1 MAENLLGMRPS
12 INLLPVDGSPSLL
25 AYEPSRFERMRYG
38 LGDVLSRMGLSNYRA
53 HRFANQ
59 LLGQSGVDETGA
71 TRSFGA
77 ADLLPF
83 AATPGAVE
91 DYRNATGLLGTGLA
105 AAGVG
110 LSMVPGGGAAKK
122 GLDAA
127 GDAARG
133 IINTIDL
140 RKLDVPEAIQVARS
154 EQHLMQDKSGQYIGA
169 PRGVKTPVDIAAM
182 RQKFDAQVEAGI
194 EGADWYPRARTFNEE
209 IAGPV
214 VPGLDRPQAQS
225 LAAAEQAL
233 FSAQATPDTNMGFAL
248 QAHNHYEAGRPMD
261 KVRTGAQARN
271 YNTARDENR
280 LPNLGPKT
288 AIYGGHLDNLVPEPT
303 TGTNDIWHARGF
315 GYTNADGKTFS
326 RALSAQEHRF
336 LDYETMLAVA
346 RARDRNL
353 GGRSDWTAGE
363 IQAAPWVAGKGAA
376 EAERRGIPLEEGV
389 AIAAKT
395 YPDYGPKYTAYSTS
409 EQIPGKSTGL
419 LGDLIDAPYAQKQA
433 FTDRANWIDETGRDP
448 MYGELG
454 MYSRRSDQGPGFYI
468 NSKGVGESN
477 PVTVGKPLV
486 SYRTDE
492 MEGGLLNIS
501 QVDERA
507 LDAVEAVR
515 GLIDFQEGAAWNKII
530 THATSGKDRAGF
542 AIDIGRMPTA
552 DELAQV
558 NKIVSAKGYGM
569 GNTENGVALLDFEE
583 RSGTA
588 AEKAMKSMEP
598 QLRQVF
604 PDVPWT
610 PSTVLR
616 GRQASGYIDQAS
628 DLAKEKAGSGRATR
642 RMIANLVRLRRVAPD
657 YYEKLLNSK
666 SVSKKAR
673 ANLDRLEE
681 FGGKGQRKDYEEFLE
696 VLGEGGLNALLARIK
711 KLGFQGLPAIGGV
724 ALGSSLL
731 QTEGSNDPM

>member
-1 MAENLLGMRPS
+1 
-12 INLLPVDGSPSLL
+12 
-25 AYEPSRFERMRYG
+25 
-38 LGDVLSRMGLSNYRA
+38 
-53 HRFANQ
+53 
-59 LLGQSGVDETGA
+59 
-71 TRSFGA
+71 
-77 ADLLPF
+77 
-83 AATPGAVE
+83 
-91 DYRNATGLLGTGLA
+91 
-105 AAGVG
+105 
-110 LSMVPGGGAAKK
+110 
-122 GLDAA
+122 
-127 GDAARG
+127 
-133 IINTIDL
+133 
-140 RKLDVPEAIQVARS
+140 
-154 EQHLMQDKSGQYIGA
+154 
-169 PRGVKTPVDIAAM
+169 
-182 RQKFDAQVEAGI
+182 
-194 EGADWYPRARTFNEE
+194 
-209 IAGPV
+209 
-214 VPGLDRPQAQS
+214 
-225 LAAAEQAL
+225 
-233 FSAQATPDTNMGFAL
+233 
-248 QAHNHYEAGRPMD
+248 
-261 KVRTGAQARN
+261 
-271 YNTARDENR
+271 
-280 LPNLGPKT
+280 
-288 AIYGGHLDNLVPEPT
+288 
-303 TGTNDIWHARGF
+303 
-315 GYTNADGKTFS
+315 
-326 RALSAQEHRF
+326 
-336 LDYETMLAVA
+336 
-346 RARDRNL
+346 
-353 GGRSDWTAGE
+353 
-363 IQAAPWVAGKGAA
+363 VAGKGAA